1 MIGKVAAVCV
11 SESKGTPKRDV
22 GEGFLVA
29 EQGIEGDAHSG
40 FMHRQISMLSMED
53 IETMKAALPDLAPG
67 SFAENITVEGFD
79 LGSLKI
85 GDRVRVGEAL
95 LELSQIGK
103 ECHTR
108 CAVYHKT
115 GDCILPKKGLFFRV
129 IEGGRVKS
137 GDPVKSVTGD
147 SHPSLRSGTL

>member
-1 MIGKVAAVCV
+1 MSGKVVAVCV
-11 SESKGTPKRDV
+11 SESKGTPKSDV

-29 EQGIEGDAHSG
+29 DKGIEGDAHSG

-53 IETMKAALPDLAPG
+53 IETMKAALPDLVPG

-79 LGSLKI
+79 LSTLAI
-85 GDRVRVGEAL
+85 GDRLRVGEAL

-115 GDCILPKKGLFFRV
+115 GECIMPKKGLFFIV
-129 IEGGRVKS
+129 VEGGRVKN
-137 GDPVKSVTGD
+137 GDEVRSVNG
-147 SHPSLRSGTL
+147 

>member
-1 MIGKVAAVCV
+1 MSGKVVAVCV
-11 SESKGTPKRDV
+11 SESKGTPKTDV
-22 GEGFLVA
+22 GEGVLLPGL
-29 EQGIEGDAHSG
+29 GIDGDAHAG
-40 FMHRQISMLSMED
+40 FAHRQVSMLAVED
-53 IETMKAALPDLAPG
+53 IETMKEKLPDLVPG

-79 LGSLKI
+79 LSSLSV

-115 GDCILPKKGLFFRV
+115 GDCIMPKKGLFFKV
-129 IEGGRVKS
+129 LEGGRVAS
-137 GDPVKSVTGD
+137 GDPVD
-147 SHPSLRSGTL
+147 SL

>member
-1 MIGKVAAVCV
+1 MSGRVVAVCV
-11 SESKGTPKRDV
+11 SESKGTPKTDV
-22 GEGFLVA
+22 GEGILLPGL
-29 EQGIEGDAHSG
+29 GIDGDAHAG
-40 FMHRQISMLSMED
+40 FAHRQVSLLAVED
-53 IETMKAALPDLAPG
+53 IETMKEKLPDLVPG

-79 LGSLKI
+79 LSSLSV

-115 GDCILPKKGLFFRV
+115 GDCIMPKKGLFFKV
-129 IEGGRVKS
+129 LEGGRVAA
-137 GDPVKSVTGD
+137 GDPVDRV
-147 SHPSLRSGTL
+147 